1 MGRTHIGLRS
11 IDLEIGQCILVR
23 GVSLNAELRNQ
34 LFEIIAEC
42 AGSSVSLHSMKEI
55 QLKRVWFYEIV
66 LQVDIVLVLQP
77 ERCALTMQPSDVNTN
92 QFLFD
97 DTFAC
102 ASQE

>member
-1 MGRTHIGLRS
+1 
-11 IDLEIGQCILVR
+11 
-23 GVSLNAELRNQ
+23 
-34 LFEIIAEC
+34 
-42 AGSSVSLHSMKEI
+42 MKEI